1 MEFFEIADRRYARF
15 PRLSR
20 LPGVSHAFSTRPHD
34 VSARRDD
41 LAPIRAARR
50 ATMAGDLGFVSARL
64 AHCVQV
70 HQPGVAVI
78 HEGSTG
84 AFEAT
89 DGLCTN
95 VRGTPLM
102 VFSADCPLV
111 VVVDPQSA
119 ALGVAHSSWRCTVA
133 GIVPVLVERLRAE
146 FGADPRRMHAGIG
159 PSAGPQQYEVGS
171 DVYDAAKTL
180 PQRERHFVRQ
190 DGRMY
195 FDLWSANRAQ
205 LLESSVPEENIEIAG
220 ICTMTATD
228 VFYSFRREGAG
239 CGHFGLMAGLSG

>member
-15 PRLSR
+15 PRLAR
-20 LPGVSHAFSTRPHD
+20 LPGLSHAFSTRPHD
-34 VSARRDD
+34 VSARRDEFT
-41 LAPIRAARR
+41 ATRAARR
-50 ATMAGDLGFVSARL
+50 AAMATDLGFVSDRL

-70 HQPGVAVI
+70 HQSGIAVVR
-78 HEGSTG
+78 EGSPG
-84 AFEAT
+84 PFEAT
-89 DGLCTN
+89 DGLCTS

-111 VVVDPQSA
+111 LVVDPQSA

-133 GIVPVLVERLRAE
+133 GIVPLLIERLRTE
-146 FGADPRRMHAGIG
+146 FGADPRRMHAGVG
-159 PSAGPQQYEVGS
+159 PSAGPQQYEVGA
-171 DVYDAAKTL
+171 DVYDAAATL
-180 PQRERHFVRQ
+180 PQRERHFARRN
-190 DGRMY
+190 GRMY

-205 LLESSVPEENIEIAG
+205 LVDSGVPEENIEIAG
-220 ICTMTATD
+220 ICTMTVTD